1 MALDLQHLRDWLIV
15 AASFGLTLS
24 VWLAVVIVWW
34 RRRAAGLRQYEARLG
49 IPQVAPAGRVLRLW
63 HEGREV
69 TTVVSGMTGWS
80 FWTERL
86 AHRFREAGWNA
97 SPAAIIGVVAVTAAV
112 AAVLV
117 LVFLQNIIVSLLT
130 ALAVVML
137 FRMYM
142 QRRVTARSA
151 LFEAQFLDAIQIAVR
166 SLRAGHPLV
175 SAFRFTAKEIPAPVG
190 PIFDE
195 VCREQELG
203 MKLED
208 ALRRVAARTSSSDL
222 RLFVTS
228 VVVHLR
234 SGGQL
239 ADMMDRLSSVI
250 RDRMKLNRRA
260 RVLMAQTNMS
270 KQILLSLPIIL
281 FVILNLLHPAYME
294 PLYST
299 STGRMLLAI
308 AGAQMIIG
316 VWLMNRLAVIR
327 Y

>member
-1 MALDLQHLRDWLIV
+1 
-15 AASFGLTLS
+15 
-24 VWLAVVIVWW
+24 
-34 RRRAAGLRQYEARLG
+34 
-49 IPQVAPAGRVLRLW
+49 
-63 HEGREV
+63 
-69 TTVVSGMTGWS
+69 
-80 FWTERL
+80 
-86 AHRFREAGWNA
+86 
-97 SPAAIIGVVAVTAAV
+97 
-112 AAVLV
+112 
-117 LVFLQNIIVSLLT
+117 
-130 ALAVVML
+130 
-137 FRMYM
+137 
-142 QRRVTARSA
+142 
-151 LFEAQFLDAIQIAVR
+151 
-166 SLRAGHPLV
+166 
-175 SAFRFTAKEIPAPVG
+175 
-190 PIFDE
+190 
-195 VCREQELG
+195 

-281 FVILNLLHPAYME
+281 FVILNLLNPAYME